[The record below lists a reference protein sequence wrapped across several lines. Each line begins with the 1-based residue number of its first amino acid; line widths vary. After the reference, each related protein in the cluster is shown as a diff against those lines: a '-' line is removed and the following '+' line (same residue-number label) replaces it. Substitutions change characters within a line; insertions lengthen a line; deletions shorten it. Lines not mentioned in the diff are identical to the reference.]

1 MGDLNTTT
9 MILMGGAATGGALLA
24 VAGSYFFF
32 GRRSKELLERL
43 DKADKSRARTNDM
56 LMQARRQAE
65 ALQKEMLSV
74 RSARPAAP
82 AAPPSPAAAQAARA
96 ENASHLRSAATQHPL
111 SQAALEQSQA
121 LARSRERAK
130 AMLEDELDRTVVLHR
145 PPGGFAETQPLS
157 QL

>member
-65 ALQKEMLSV
+65 ALQKEMLTT
-74 RSARPAAP
+74 RPNRPAAP
-82 AAPPSPAAAQAARA
+82 VAAPAAKPEMATAAAAPAKYTPP
-96 ENASHLRSAATQHPL
+96 SQHPL

-130 AMLEDELDRTVVLHR
+130 AMLEEELDRTVVLHR

-157 QL
+157 RL